1 VYKHQDGFP
10 IMILYH
16 SGQCGNYLASNISK
30 FILDEKATMT
40 KKDNNEYIHLSNVNT
55 VWTTNVIP
63 SHLSTFTNITHE
75 EIAKHIIEVQKTK
88 KLIIINNHWN
98 IAYTEVLGNIKRL
111 IQQNDIQMLTD
122 NNEEWISWVKNP
134 LIKDRSHIATLYDK
148 FTKFIKQQDIE
159 VFELEYELLF
169 IDKDDNRNKY
179 IELCDFLNEDYS
191 NEGYN
196 HLSKYIDA
204 NTTLMEKYNVRI

>member
-1 VYKHQDGFP
+1 MYKHQDGFP

-16 SGQCGNYLASNISK
+16 SGQCGNYLASNISR
-30 FILDEKATMT
+30 FILDEKTHAN
-40 KKDNNEYIHLSNVNT
+40 KQDNNEYVHLASTNT
-55 VWTTNVIP
+55 VWSTNIIP
-63 SHLSTFTNITHE
+63 SHLDTDKTHK

-111 IQQNDIQMLTD
+111 IQLNDIQMLTD
-122 NNEEWISWVKNP
+122 NNEEWISWVKTP
-134 LIKDRSHIATLYDK
+134 AIKDRSHIATLYDK
-148 FTKFIKQQDIE
+148 FTEFIKQQNIK
-159 VFELEYELLF
+159 VFELEFESLF

-196 HLSKYIDA
+196 HLSEYIDK
-204 NTTLMEKYNVRI
+204 NTALMEKYNVRI

>member
-1 VYKHQDGFP
+1 
-10 IMILYH
+10 
-16 SGQCGNYLASNISK
+16 
-30 FILDEKATMT
+30 
-40 KKDNNEYIHLSNVNT
+40 
-55 VWTTNVIP
+55 
-63 SHLSTFTNITHE
+63 
-75 EIAKHIIEVQKTK
+75 
-88 KLIIINNHWN
+88 
-98 IAYTEVLGNIKRL
+98 
-111 IQQNDIQMLTD
+111 MLTD

-204 NTTLMEKYNVRI
+204 NATLMEKYNVRI

>member
-1 VYKHQDGFP
+1 MYKHQDGFP

-40 KKDNNEYIHLSNVNT
+40 KKDNNEYIHLSKNT

>member
-1 VYKHQDGFP
+1 MYKHQDGFP
-10 IMILYH
+10 IMVLYH

-30 FILDEKATMT
+30 FILDEQTQVN
-40 KKDNNEYIHLSNVNT
+40 KKDNNEYVHLASTNT
-55 VWTTNVIP
+55 VWSTNIIP
-63 SHLSTFTNITHE
+63 SHLDTDKTHK

-111 IQQNDIQMLTD
+111 IQLNDIQMLTD
-122 NNEEWISWVKNP
+122 NNEEWISWVKTP
-134 LIKDRSHIATLYDK
+134 AIKDRSYIATLYDK
-148 FTKFIKQQDIE
+148 FTEFIKQQNIK
-159 VFELEYELLF
+159 VFELEFESLF

-179 IELCDFLNEDYS
+179 IELCDFLNADYS

-196 HLSKYIDA
+196 HLIKYMDK
-204 NTTLMEKYNVRI
+204 NTALMEKYNVRI

>member
-1 VYKHQDGFP
+1 MYKHQDGFP

-40 KKDNNEYIHLSNVNT
+40 KKDNNEYIHLSKNT

-204 NTTLMEKYNVRI
+204 NATLMEKYNVRI